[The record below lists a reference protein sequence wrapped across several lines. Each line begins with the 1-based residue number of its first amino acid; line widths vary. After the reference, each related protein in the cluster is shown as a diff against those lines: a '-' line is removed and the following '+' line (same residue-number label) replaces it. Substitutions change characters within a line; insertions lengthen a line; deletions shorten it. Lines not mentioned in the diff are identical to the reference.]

1 MATPAD
7 LKKLI
12 RIAPKGDFTD
22 AEMQALI
29 DAKGINGAA
38 AELWAANVSA
48 TASLVD
54 ISESGSSR
62 KNSQAHDKAKEMLEL
77 YTNLA
82 LADEPAADSAPTA
95 RTRVMRR

>member
-1 MATPAD
+1 MALPSE
-7 LKKLI
+7 LKTLK
-12 RIAPKGDFTD
+12 RIAPQGDFSE
-22 AEMQALI
+22 AEMQSLI

-38 AELWAANVSA
+38 VDLWAANVSA
-48 TASLVD
+48 TATLVD

-82 LADEPAADSAPTA
+82 ALDSPGSSGPTA
-95 RTRVMRR
+95 TTRVMRR